1 MPGAGPKHR
10 LTEIGDGAARRLRQA
25 GDEPQQGR
33 LAGSGA
39 AQQADDLALHDLKL
53 DAVEHYKFAAVRLG
67 EGVTQT
73 VDVEESSAHGGGT
86 HGSGTHVRSTHGN
99 GTLGDASAEPEF
111 AFGVEIQRT
120 PEHAIDDDDVK
131 AHHGNTQHD
140 AVEITGIGLLRNI
153 GAEAFGF
160 EMLIAP

>member
-1 MPGAGPKHR
+1 M
-10 LTEIGDGAARRLRQA
+10 RQA

-53 DAVEHYKFAAVRLG
+53 DAVEHHKLAAVRLG

-86 HGSGTHVRSTHGN
+86 HGN
-99 GTLGDASAEPEF
+99 GTLGNASAEPEF